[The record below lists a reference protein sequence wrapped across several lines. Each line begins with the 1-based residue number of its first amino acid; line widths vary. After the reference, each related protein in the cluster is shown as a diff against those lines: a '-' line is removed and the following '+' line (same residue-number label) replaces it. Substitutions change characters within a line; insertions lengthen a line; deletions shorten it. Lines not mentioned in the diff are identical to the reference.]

1 MSQKIYTRQIRVP
14 RRNKPVTAKQ
24 LRRDVQ
30 RQLERGEELVQV
42 ALTGVEGQHLL
53 VEIGVQ
59 KRS

>member
-1 MSQKIYTRQIRVP
+1 MSQKIYTRQIRIP

-30 RQLERGEELVQV
+30 RQLQQGEELVQL
-42 ALTGVEGQHLL
+42 ALTGVEGQHFL

-59 KRS
+59 KRG